1 MSDLIDRTSL
11 AEHKFPSNECNGFGE
26 GPAYR
31 QGWNDAIDAIIDN
44 APSAEPVRMKGKWI
58 PTDTGARIKHFF
70 KCSLCGSSIDT
81 FCINSD
87 INYCPNCGSHM
98 MRGEEDEQAKHA

>member
-44 APSAEPVRMKGKWI
+44 APSAEPVRMKGKWRYNPEI
-58 PTDTGARIKHFF
+58 GWGETWMCSICGEKTVSTIMGKPRYKWCPMCGA
-70 KCSLCGSSIDT
+70 D
-81 FCINSD
+81 
-87 INYCPNCGSHM
+87 
-98 MRGEEDEQAKHA
+98 MRGEEDEAD